1 MPFQIWNSQLGAGSA
16 HCELLGEGKREGRK
30 ERRMEV
36 TLIKSRDPPG
46 KGGKNISA
54 NRPLPPIDQA
64 NLIPV
69 CHQFFVFRYV
79 FLIMGLVLQTPKP
92 FPIQG
97 SRVPALRFRCCFR
110 VRRGEKTRHFQDP
123 AFERNTHHSE
133 FRGLFQIHDVDLSRD
148 GKAVITIRF
157 HFGSL
162 AVFVHVFEFWCAD
175 LLHTQLDH

>member
-79 FLIMGLVLQTPKP
+79 FLIMGLVLQR
-92 FPIQG
+92 Q
-97 SRVPALRFRCCFR
+97 SRFQSKVPGFQHCDSVVALGFGEGKK
-110 VRRGEKTRHFQDP
+110 RGISKTQ
-123 AFERNTHHSE
+123 HSNAT
-133 FRGLFQIHDVDLSRD
+133 L
-148 GKAVITIRF
+148 TIRNSEVCF
-157 HFGSL
+157 KFMMWIYQGT
-162 AVFVHVFEFWCAD
+162 EKR
-175 LLHTQLDH
+175 